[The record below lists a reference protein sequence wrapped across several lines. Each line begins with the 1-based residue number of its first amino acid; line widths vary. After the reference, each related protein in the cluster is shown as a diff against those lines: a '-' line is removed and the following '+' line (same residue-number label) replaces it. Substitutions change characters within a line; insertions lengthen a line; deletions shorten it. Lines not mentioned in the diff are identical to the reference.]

1 MALRQRLEYVD
12 PRPGK
17 QSRNDFEGRVLRRRP
32 NQTDVAFFHVRE
44 KCVLLG
50 LIEAMDFVNKDDG
63 ARSILPSSFSLR
75 HYLFDFF
82 DADEHC

>member
-1 MALRQRLEYVD
+1 M
-12 PRPGK
+12 RP
-17 QSRNDFEGRVLRRRP
+17 V
-32 NQTDVAFFHVRE
+32 
-44 KCVLLG
+44 G